1 MDTYLTSNTMGDS
14 RWVKDKC
21 VRGGMG
27 GVLEE
32 KFSECIYVLGAGT
45 DF

>member
-1 MDTYLTSNTMGDS
+1 MNTYLTSNTKGDS

-21 VRGGMG
+21 VMG
-27 GVLEE
+27 SMAGVLEE
-32 KFSECIYVLGAGT
+32 KFSEYIYVLGAGT